1 GGGQAVHA
9 MGVLPTGKRIALPAG
24 YPEAR
29 PFFKIP
35 GAMREGGVLLAH
47 IRGEGALAKDQETLN
62 E

>member
-1 GGGQAVHA
+1 

-35 GAMREGGVLLAH
+35 GAMREGVFFLRTFGAKALWQK
-47 IRGEGALAKDQETLN
+47 IRKH
-62 E
+62 